1 MDDSDK
7 TSIEQNVVNFKLY
20 ISYINF
26 DTWLYSKIWFKFEL
40 NLLTK
45 V

>member
-26 DTWLYSKIWFKFEL
+26 DTMFYPKRWFKFEFK
-40 NLLTK
+40 LLTR